1 MKVKFIDSDSF
12 SKMDSK
18 ELKKYFDHLQKVL
31 DGLSN
36 TTTGRNN
43 LRDVIS
49 MLIRISKNTE
59 LINDYHK
66 GNFETLQS
74 DFEKNGS
81 VTTFPVVCRDSSRF
95 IRNASASLK

>member
-1 MKVKFIDSDSF
+1 
-12 SKMDSK
+12 MDSN
-18 ELKKYFDHLQKVL
+18 ELKKYFDHLLKVL

-49 MLIRISKNTE
+49 MLIRISKNTD
-59 LINDYHK
+59 LIDSYHK
-66 GNFETLQS
+66 DGFKTLHS
-74 DFEKNGS
+74 DFDRNGS
-81 VTTFPVVCRDSSRF
+81 VTTFPVVRSDASRF